1 MCVGI
6 ESALN
11 LNQLLVC
18 MIYKC
23 RVKKD
28 DTCEDG
34 YCIEIPDEFIQKLGL
49 NEGSILKMFIQGN
62 QIFLKKSF
70 DK

>member
-1 MCVGI
+1 
-6 ESALN
+6 
-11 LNQLLVC
+11 

-23 RVKKD
+23 RIKKD

-34 YCIEIPDEFIQKLGL
+34 YCIEIPYEFIQKLGL
-49 NEGSILKMFIQGN
+49 SDGCKMRFTKQGN
-62 QIFLKKSF
+62 RVFLKRSF